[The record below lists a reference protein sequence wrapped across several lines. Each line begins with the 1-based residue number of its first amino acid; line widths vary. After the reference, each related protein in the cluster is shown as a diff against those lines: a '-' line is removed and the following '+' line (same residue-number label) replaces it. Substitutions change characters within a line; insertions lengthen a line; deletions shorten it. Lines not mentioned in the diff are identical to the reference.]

1 MKKVLLPIGKFLVL
15 DLETSGLPSK
25 NTCGHQVTNL
35 VHYNS
40 CRIMSLC
47 YGIFDSIDN
56 FDKSKLTTKLISHS
70 IDYKPN
76 EIALKV
82 NKLTKAQC
90 QKGVSIA
97 ESGILEALS
106 DCETIVSYNV
116 AFDYNV
122 LMSELLR
129 YDYDIP
135 PKLAFCAME
144 HVTRVNRLEKN
155 IKLIDACKLYLNDDD
170 IASYNFHDAIDDVAA
185 MCEVLKFTLKK
196 RKL

>member
-1 MKKVLLPIGKFLVL
+1 ML

-25 NTCGHQVTNL
+25 RVDKACGHKMTNL

-40 CRIMSLC
+40 CRVMSLC
-47 YGIFDSIDN
+47 YGVFDSIVD

-70 IDYKPN
+70 IDYEPN
-76 EIALKV
+76 EIALKI
-82 NKLTKAQC
+82 NKLTKVQC
-90 QKGVSIA
+90 QKGVPIA

-106 DCETIVSYNV
+106 ECETIVSYNV
-116 AFDYNV
+116 TFDYNV
-122 LMSELLR
+122 LVSELLR

-155 IKLIDACKLYLNDDD
+155 IKLIDACRLYLNDD
-170 IASYNFHDAIDDVAA
+170 IISTYNFHDACDDVAA
-185 MCEVLKFTLKK
+185 MCEMLKFTLQT